1 MAEPPKEGKK
11 KGGLKVGTQVWV
23 KDAAIAG
30 SAIYAKGTILSID
43 EKGKVTV
50 ETSNASKTQELILP
64 PEECH
69 QPHPGDDV
77 PDHCQ
82 LMYLSQ
88 PTLLENTRVRFEKD
102 IIYTY
107 VGGILVA
114 LNPFRFIEGIYDK
127 DKMELCK
134 GKKLWNAGCG
144 PHVFAMS
151 EQAYFT
157 MKKTRKD
164 QCIVVSGESG
174 AGKTETNRQLMNYL
188 VWRGTD
194 AASEDTLTQ
203 KIMDTNPVLEVR
215 REREWRTARHLR
227 QPRDAPPLARLPA

>member
-114 LNPFRFIEGIYDK
+114 LNPFRFASSRAIYVLRRDK
-127 DKMELCK
+127 DNRWSCARARSRASARIDTCMPPCLESLAFDRRQRQRIMHTRTGAWLSMRGRLALALTTVARRVRLRGGVLKAYMPMRAVLRPLPL
-134 GKKLWNAGCG
+134 KL
-144 PHVFAMS
+144 
-151 EQAYFT
+151 
-157 MKKTRKD
+157 
-164 QCIVVSGESG
+164 
-174 AGKTETNRQLMNYL
+174 
-188 VWRGTD
+188 
-194 AASEDTLTQ
+194 
-203 KIMDTNPVLEVR
+203 
-215 REREWRTARHLR
+215 
-227 QPRDAPPLARLPA
+227 